1 MSKIEEILCSKFGVD
16 VQNIEDDEQGLCAMI
31 EYDTHRSYT
40 LPEPLV
46 KGIQEYAE
54 YYAKI
59 AIKNTRNAAI
69 DIVHNSNYYE
79 FPVEHT
85 VKDIQNIDN
94 NQVLPPHD

>member
-1 MSKIEEILCSKFGVD
+1 MTKIEEILCANFGID

-40 LPEPLV
+40 LPEPLL
-46 KGIQEYAE
+46 KGIKQYAE

-59 AIKNTRNAAI
+59 AIRNTRYKAI
-69 DIVHNSNYYE
+69 DILGESLDGFDINDL
-79 FPVEHT
+79 

-94 NQVLPPHD
+94 NSVLPEHE